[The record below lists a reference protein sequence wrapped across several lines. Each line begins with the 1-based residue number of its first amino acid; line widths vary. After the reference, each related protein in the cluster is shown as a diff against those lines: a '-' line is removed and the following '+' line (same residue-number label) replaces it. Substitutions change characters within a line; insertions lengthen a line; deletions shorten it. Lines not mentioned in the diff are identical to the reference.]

1 MGDTGDVAHA
11 LTQLFA
17 RVVYAVGGT
26 GSGLEAVRQVERLR
40 DGEGTVVLAAIA
52 ETLEAARAGI
62 QAAIWR
68 KEIRAGAQ
76 EAVDSAREL
85 APGADVR
92 IADGRAAS
100 GLRWIVEDEEA
111 TLVAC
116 EIGHGRRAMG
126 MLLGSVATA
135 MLRDAPCSVL
145 VARAPADAGAFPAS
159 ITVGVDG
166 SPESRRAAEIAAE
179 LGRRLGATVRAVV
192 ATGGK
197 PVATAGI
204 DVDGLEVETGSPV
217 DALVTASQGSDLLV
231 VGSRGLHGIRRLG
244 SVSEQ
249 VAHRASCSVL
259 VVRPPVVGEISDGLH
274 VRDVMSMPA
283 ITAGLD
289 VTVGEVARLM
299 IDRGVGSVV
308 VVGADGAIAGIV
320 TETDFEVS
328 DQPVADTR
336 FRWPRFLGKLVWSE
350 QSLEEVY
357 AEAAALRVESIMTSP
372 VETVDAGAELWDAV
386 RTLTEK
392 GHKRLPVLD
401 GGQLVGVVSQSDLVK
416 FLLAS
421 RSE

>member
-1 MGDTGDVAHA
+1 MGDTGGVPDA
-11 LTQLFA
+11 LTSIFA
-17 RVVYAVGGT
+17 RVVCAVGGT
-26 GSGLEAVRQVERLR
+26 GRGLESVRQVERLR

-52 ETLEAARAGI
+52 ETLEATRTGI
-62 QAAIWR
+62 QAAVWR

-76 EAVDSAREL
+76 EAIDAALEL
-85 APGADVR
+85 APGADARV
-92 IADGRAAS
+92 ADGRATSA
-100 GLRWIVEDEEA
+100 LRWILEDEGA

-116 EIGHGRRAMG
+116 EIGHGRRATG
-126 MLLGSVATA
+126 VLLGSVATA

-145 VARAPADAGAFPAS
+145 AARAPADTGAFPAA

-166 SPESRRAAEIAAE
+166 SPESQRAADVAAE

-204 DVDGLEVETGSPV
+204 GVDGVEVETGSPV
-217 DALVTASQGSDLLV
+217 EALVAASQRSDLLV
-231 VGSRGLHGIRRLG
+231 VGSRGLHGIGRLG

-259 VVRPPVVGEISDGLH
+259 VVRPPVVREIADGLR
-274 VRDVMSMPA
+274 VRDVMSRPA
-283 ITAGLD
+283 ITASLD
-289 VTVGEVARLM
+289 VTVGDIARLM
-299 IDRGVGSVV
+299 IDHGVGSIVV
-308 VVGADGAIAGIV
+308 LGTDGRIAGIV

-328 DQPVADTR
+328 DDPVPDTR

-386 RTLTEK
+386 RTLTAK

-421 RSE
+421 GS